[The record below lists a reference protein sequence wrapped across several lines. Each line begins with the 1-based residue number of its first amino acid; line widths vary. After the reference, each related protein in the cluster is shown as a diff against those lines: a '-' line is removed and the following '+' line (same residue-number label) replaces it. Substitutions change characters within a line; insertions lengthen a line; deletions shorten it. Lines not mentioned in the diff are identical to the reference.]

1 MKGYGFS
8 LGALAAL
15 AFGGCAATPEEP
27 EPATPEE
34 PAQIAVAP
42 PTIKPQPPVV
52 KPKPPAPS
60 EKPATGAETRSSE
73 VDVLLADFERM
84 RRMSPAELTREYDA
98 ARLAYGQT
106 RSDASRVRLAM
117 IVTVQGAA
125 PGEET
130 RALEML
136 EPLVKNPSAALH
148 GLAFLLSAYIHEQRR
163 LAALAQ
169 GLQQNVQGLQQSNQ
183 TLQQNVHALQ
193 QKLDALRTLERAL
206 TERGEPGPRRR

>member
-1 MKGYGFS
+1 MRRYAFS
-8 LGALAAL
+8 LAAVVAL
-15 AFGGCAATPEEP
+15 AFGGCVTTQEEP
-27 EPATPEE
+27 EATTPEE
-34 PAQIAVAP
+34 PAQVAVAP
-42 PTIKPQPPVV
+42 PTVKPQPPTVR
-52 KPKPPAPS
+52 PRPPDRPD
-60 EKPATGAETRSSE
+60 TRASE

-84 RRMSPAELTREYDA
+84 RRMSAPELARELDA
-98 ARLAYGQT
+98 ARLAFTQT

-117 IVTVQGAA
+117 IATVQGA
-125 PGEET
+125 GDET

-136 EPLVKNPSAALH
+136 DPLVKNPSASLH
-148 GLAFLLSAYIHEQRR
+148 ALAFLLSAYIHEQRR
-163 LAALAQ
+163 LSVLAQ

>member
-1 MKGYGFS
+1 MKHCGVS
-8 LGALAAL
+8 LTALAAF
-15 AFGGCAATPEEP
+15 AVTGCVATPEEP
-27 EPATPEE
+27 EATTPEE
-34 PAQIAVAP
+34 PAQVAVAP
-42 PTIKPQPPVV
+42 PTVKPQPPVV
-52 KPKPPAPS
+52 KPKPV
-60 EKPATGAETRSSE
+60 EKPAEARLSE

-84 RRMSPAELTREYDA
+84 RRMSAPELARELDA
-98 ARLAYGQT
+98 ARLAFTQT

-117 IVTVQGAA
+117 ISTVQGS
-125 PGEET
+125 GDET

-136 EPLVKNPSAALH
+136 EPLVKNPSSPLH
-148 GLAFLLSAYIHEQRR
+148 ALAFLLSAYIHEQRR
-163 LAALAQ
+163 LSTLAQ

>member
-1 MKGYGFS
+1 MRGSVFT
-8 LGALAAL
+8 LAAL
-15 AFGGCAATPEEP
+15 ALAGCAATPEEP
-27 EPATPEE
+27 ETTTAPEE
-34 PAQIAVAP
+34 PAQVAVAP
-42 PTIKPQPPVV
+42 PTVKPPPPTV
-52 KPKPPAPS
+52 KPKPPENPVEVRA
-60 EKPATGAETRSSE
+60 SE
-73 VDVLLADFERM
+73 VDVLLSDFERM
-84 RRMSPAELTREYDA
+84 RRMSAPELARELDA
-98 ARLAYGQT
+98 ARLAFAQT

-117 IVTVQGAA
+117 IATVQGAGDEA
-125 PGEET
+125 

-136 EPLVKNPSAALH
+136 EPLVKTPTAPLH

-163 LAALAQ
+163 LSTMAQ